1 MAIWSAEIKE
11 LERLCASFKGQL
23 PELEKE
29 LEQLIKFDDPNVILL
44 YSRRCLEVI
53 LTNLCECELKRPR
66 GTEPLKGIID
76 KLHKEHKVPDHIA
89 TSMHGLNDL
98 STYGTHPKDFD
109 PEQVKPVLINL
120 DIIIKWYL
128 KYKGIGTVVKQQHE
142 VQPIEIKPEKLKRF
156 TVTKKSNNIRTL
168 LPASIVI
175 LGVLIFFLNRN
186 SRIKWA
192 KEEALTQIEQL
203 INEEN
208 VAAAFSMVQ
217 KAKKYIPD
225 EPRFKELSSLVTSD
239 LTILTDPPGADIY
252 IREYL
257 DIEGKW
263 KKLGKTPV
271 DSIRIP
277 GGSSFWG
284 ANSFYLIRLVK
295 PGFEDILAMT
305 STLPGS
311 FRTSFRYLTKDTLYR
326 KLFRQGTISLGMVYV
341 EGLGIEILSNFCNEK
356 HGFFIDRYEV
366 TNKQFKEFIDKG
378 GYMNPDFWKH
388 EFKKDGKVISR
399 EEAMKFFVDET
410 GRPGPSTWIAG
421 QYPEGQEDYPV
432 SGISWHEAA
441 AYAEYAGKSL
451 PTSAHWYSA
460 SGNDFLNLTFYSKL
474 MSISNF
480 NNKGPEQVGKYKG
493 VTSFGAYDMAGN
505 IREWC
510 WNETPVGH
518 VIRGGAWDDASYL
531 FYEISQLPSFDRSA
545 KNGFRC
551 ALYIDKEKI
560 PESTFEII
568 DYSENTDFSKV
579 KPFDDD
585 IFKIYKERFLYDSSA
600 LDAITEETIRSYENY
615 TIEKI
620 TFNAAYGNDRVIAYL
635 FLPDNSSPPF
645 QTLIFYPGLN
655 AIAETN
661 LLKSIE
667 TKWLT
672 DYLVK
677 NGRAVVCPV
686 YKGTFDRIND
696 KERAVLSGRQL
707 TDWVI
712 KWAQD
717 FSRTVDYLE
726 TRTDIDKNNIGYY
739 GSSWGGL
746 MGGIIPA
753 VEDRL
758 KVNILIV
765 GGFAG
770 PSEMV
775 STVSRIKIP
784 TLMLNGKYDASFP
797 LESSVLPF
805 YNFLGTPEKDKN
817 LIIYETDH
825 YVQRNDMIKE
835 VLAWCDKYM
844 GPVRPKSNV
853 P

>member
-1 MAIWSAEIKE
+1 
-11 LERLCASFKGQL
+11 
-23 PELEKE
+23 
-29 LEQLIKFDDPNVILL
+29 
-44 YSRRCLEVI
+44 
-53 LTNLCECELKRPR
+53 
-66 GTEPLKGIID
+66 
-76 KLHKEHKVPDHIA
+76 
-89 TSMHGLNDL
+89 
-98 STYGTHPKDFD
+98 
-109 PEQVKPVLINL
+109 
-120 DIIIKWYL
+120 
-128 KYKGIGTVVKQQHE
+128 
-142 VQPIEIKPEKLKRF
+142 
-156 TVTKKSNNIRTL
+156 
-168 LPASIVI
+168 
-175 LGVLIFFLNRN
+175 
-186 SRIKWA
+186 
-192 KEEALTQIEQL
+192 
-203 INEEN
+203 
-208 VAAAFSMVQ
+208 
-217 KAKKYIPD
+217 
-225 EPRFKELSSLVTSD
+225 
-239 LTILTDPPGADIY
+239 
-252 IREYL
+252 
-257 DIEGKW
+257 
-263 KKLGKTPV
+263 
-271 DSIRIP
+271 
-277 GGSSFWG
+277 
-284 ANSFYLIRLVK
+284 
-295 PGFEDILAMT
+295 
-305 STLPGS
+305 
-311 FRTSFRYLTKDTLYR
+311 
-326 KLFRQGTISLGMVYV
+326 MVYV

-356 HGFFIDRYEV
+356 HGFLIDRYEV
-366 TNKQFKEFIDKG
+366 PNKQFKEFIDKG
-378 GYMNPDFWKH
+378 GYTNPDFWKH

-410 GRPGPSTWIAG
+410 GRTGPSTWIAG
-421 QYPEGQEDYPV
+421 QYPEGQDDFPV
-432 SGISWHEAA
+432 SGISWYEAA

-460 SGNDFLNLTFYSKL
+460 AGNDFLNLTFVSKL

-480 NNKGPEQVGKYKG
+480 NNKGPESVGKYKG

-505 IREWC
+505 VREWC
-510 WNETPVGH
+510 WNETAVGH
-518 VIRGGAWDDASYL
+518 IIRGGAWDDASYL
-531 FYEISQLPSFDRSA
+531 FYEMSQLPSFDRSA

-560 PESTFEII
+560 PERTFEIV
-568 DYSENTDFSKV
+568 DYSENTDYSKV
-579 KPFDDD
+579 KPVDDD
-585 IFKIYKERFLYDSSA
+585 IFKIYNERFLYDSSA

-635 FLPDNSSPPF
+635 FLPDNSYPPF

-655 AIAETN
+655 ALAETN
-661 LLKSIE
+661 LLKSTE

-677 NGRAVVCPV
+677 NGRAVMCPV

-707 TDWVI
+707 TDWII
-712 KWAQD
+712 KWVQD

-784 TLMLNGKYDASFP
+784 TLMLNGKYDATFP

>member
-1 MAIWSAEIKE
+1 MAIWSSEIKE
-11 LERLCASFKGQL
+11 LEKLYASFKGQL

-53 LTNLCECELKRPR
+53 LTDLCECELKRPR

-76 KLHKEHKVPDHIA
+76 KLHKERKVPDHIS

-109 PEQVKPVLINL
+109 TEQVKPVLVNL

-128 KYKGIGTVVKQQHE
+128 KYKGIGTVVKLQQE
-142 VQPIEIKPEKLKRF
+142 VQPIEIKPEKLTRF
-156 TVTKKSNNIRTL
+156 KVTKKPHNIRALIPVIIITL
-168 LPASIVI
+168 GAI
-175 LGVLIFFLNRN
+175 IFLLNRN
-186 SRIKWA
+186 YRIKWA

-217 KAKKYIPD
+217 KAKKYISD

-284 ANSFYLIRLVK
+284 ANSFYLLRLVK

-311 FRTSFRYLTKDTLYR
+311 FITSFRSLTKDTLYR
-326 KLFRQGTISLGMVYV
+326 KLFTQGTIPPGMVYV

-366 TNKQFKEFIDKG
+366 PNKQFKEFIDKG
-378 GYMNPDFWKH
+378 GYTNPDFWKH

-410 GRPGPSTWIAG
+410 GRTGPSTWIAG
-421 QYPEGQEDYPV
+421 QYPEGQDDFPV
-432 SGISWHEAA
+432 SGISWYEAA

-460 SGNDFLNLTFYSKL
+460 AGNDFLNLTFVSKL

-480 NNKGPEQVGKYKG
+480 NNKGPESVGKYKG

-505 IREWC
+505 VREWC
-510 WNETPVGH
+510 WNETAVGH
-518 VIRGGAWDDASYL
+518 IIRGGAWDDASYL
-531 FYEISQLPSFDRSA
+531 FYEMSQLPSFDRSA

-560 PESTFEII
+560 PERTFEIV
-568 DYSENTDFSKV
+568 DYSENTDYSKV
-579 KPFDDD
+579 KPVDDD
-585 IFKIYKERFLYDSSA
+585 IFKIYNERFLYDSSA

-635 FLPDNSSPPF
+635 FLPDNSYPPF

-655 AIAETN
+655 ALAETN
-661 LLKSIE
+661 LLKSTE

-677 NGRAVVCPV
+677 NGRAVMCPV

-707 TDWVI
+707 TDWII
-712 KWAQD
+712 KWVQD

-784 TLMLNGKYDASFP
+784 TLMLNGKYDATFP